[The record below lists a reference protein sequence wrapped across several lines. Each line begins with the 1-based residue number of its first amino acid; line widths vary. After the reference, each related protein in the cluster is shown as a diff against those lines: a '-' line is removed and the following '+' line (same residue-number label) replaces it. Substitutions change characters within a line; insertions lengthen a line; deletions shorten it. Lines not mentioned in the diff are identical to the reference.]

1 MLIEKPEAM
10 TEIRQ
15 MQADGMPRKA
25 IAMWLTQQDV
35 PSTTAYRWIGAANQ
49 EDENGNGPRQV
60 AMEAL
65 LDILYAHQ
73 AAGNDEETAK
83 IAGVILK
90 ATK

>member
-1 MLIEKPEAM
+1 MDKAAAIA
-10 TEIRQ
+10 EIRQ
-15 MQADGMPRKA
+15 MQADELPRKA
-25 IAMWLTQQDV
+25 ISSWLVQQGV
-35 PSTTAYRWIGAANQ
+35 PSTTAYRWISAANQ

-65 LDILYAHQ
+65 LDILYARQ
-73 AAGNDEETAK
+73 AEGNDEAVAQ

>member
-1 MLIEKPEAM
+1 MTIEKPEAVA
-10 TEIRQ
+10 EIRQ

-25 IAMWLTQQDV
+25 IAMWLTQQDI
-35 PSTTAYRWIGAANQ
+35 SSATAYRWIGAANQ
-49 EDENGNGPRQV
+49 EDENGNGPREV

-65 LDILYAHQ
+65 IDILYAHQ

-83 IAGVILK
+83 IAAVILK

>member
-1 MLIEKPEAM
+1 MDKA
-10 TEIRQ
+10 TAVVEIRQ
-15 MQADGMPRKA
+15 MQADELPRKA
-25 IAMWLTQQDV
+25 ISSWLVQQGI
-35 PSTTAYRWIGAANQ
+35 SSATAYRWISAANQ

-65 LDILYAHQ
+65 LDILYARQ
-73 AAGNDEETAK
+73 AEGNDEAVAQ

>member
-1 MLIEKPEAM
+1 MDKADAFA
-10 TEIRQ
+10 EIKQ
-15 MQADGMPRKA
+15 MQADELPRKA
-25 IAMWLTQQDV
+25 ISAWLIQQGV
-35 PSTTAYRWIGAANQ
+35 PSATAYRWISAANQ

-65 LDILYAHQ
+65 LDILYARQ
-73 AAGNDEETAK
+73 AEGNDEAVAQ

>member
-1 MLIEKPEAM
+1 MLIEKPEAFS
-10 TEIRQ
+10 EIRQ
-15 MQADGMPRKA
+15 MQEDGIPRKA
-25 IAMWLTQQDV
+25 IAQWLTQQDV
-35 PSTTAYRWIGAANQ
+35 PSTTAYRWIAAANQ

-83 IAGVILK
+83 VAAVILK